1 MSRLSAALALLAPAA
16 ARAHSGPHLHP
27 HGGEWPLVAL
37 ATLAGVAAL
46 VLAMRRLE

>member
-1 MSRLSAALALLAPAA
+1 MLRLLAALSLLAPVAG
-16 ARAHSGPHLHP
+16 RAHEGPHLHP